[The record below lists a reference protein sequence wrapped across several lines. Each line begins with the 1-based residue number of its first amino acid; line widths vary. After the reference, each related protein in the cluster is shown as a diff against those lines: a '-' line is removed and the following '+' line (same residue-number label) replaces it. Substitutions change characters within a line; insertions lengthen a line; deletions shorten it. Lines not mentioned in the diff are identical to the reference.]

1 MLDVARVA
9 AVLAFHLARASNSDL
24 SVAVRADQFFGD
36 HGSVGGPPGSSTGS
50 GAELRSLPELD
61 WLAAVQAP
69 HSNWV
74 RDLLNGR
81 IDGDA
86 VSQTIGL
93 DTVGVEIQVRGDTRV
108 GNSCSAHHLDVMAIS
123 LVQSHEQALLA
134 TRRKVVA
141 YTPVAPDETG
151 QQKQCSLPRSHPW
164 LGLRLYSDKA
174 AILCSIHNVERS
186 TCEP

>member
-9 AVLAFHLARASNSDL
+9 AVLAFRPACASNSDL

-36 HGSVGGPPGSSTGS
+36 HGSVGGPPGSSARG

-81 IDGDA
+81 VDGDA

-93 DTVGVEIQVRGDTRV
+93 DTVGVQIQVRGNTRV
-108 GNSCSAHHLDVMAIS
+108 SNSCSAHHLDVMVIS

-141 YTPVAPDETG
+141 HTPVAPDETG
-151 QQKQCSLPRSHPW
+151 QQKQSSLPRSHPC
-164 LGLRLYSDKA
+164 LGSA
-174 AILCSIHNVERS
+174 
-186 TCEP
+186 PQFG

>member
-1 MLDVARVA
+1 MA

-93 DTVGVEIQVRGDTRV
+93 DTVGGEIQVRGDTRV

>member
-1 MLDVARVA
+1 M
-9 AVLAFHLARASNSDL
+9 
-24 SVAVRADQFFGD
+24 
-36 HGSVGGPPGSSTGS
+36 
-50 GAELRSLPELD
+50 PELD

-81 IDGDA
+81 VDGDA

-93 DTVGVEIQVRGDTRV
+93 DAVGVEVQVRGDTRV

-141 YTPVAPDETG
+141 HTPVAPDETG
-151 QQKQCSLPRSHPW
+151 QQKQSLPAEFAPMSGICASIRIRQLFFAQFTIWSHRRVNRDQSK
-164 LGLRLYSDKA
+164 GG
-174 AILCSIHNVERS
+174 
-186 TCEP
+186 